1 MVMGITTTLI
11 GVLPSYG
18 QIGNWAPLLLLLL
31 RLIQGFGA
39 GAEFAGAAMLAV
51 EFSPPQRRGFHGSWS
66 QIGVAIGLAF
76 AVGTFWLARHL
87 PESDFMSWEWRIPF
101 LASSVV
107 LIVGLWLRVEIAR
120 SVREKVDELRGIV
133 FDRLLDLE
141 PEVALAAVGALEIA
155 PDFVP
160 EQRQLGGKPPA
171 AGLSSGL
178 AWLMNTTRRSG
189 VGGGWGT

>member
-76 AVGTFWLARHL
+76 AVGTFWLAGTFRNRTSCRGSGASH
-87 PESDFMSWEWRIPF
+87 SWPVRSSS
-101 LASSVV
+101 SSVC
-107 LIVGLWLRVEIAR
+107 G
-120 SVREKVDELRGIV
+120 SVSKSHEAFE
-133 FDRLLDLE
+133 
-141 PEVALAAVGALEIA
+141 
-155 PDFVP
+155 
-160 EQRQLGGKPPA
+160 
-171 AGLSSGL
+171 
-178 AWLMNTTRRSG
+178 RR
-189 VGGGWGT
+189 